1 MVSALASYLDARA
14 HSGSWLVR
22 VEDIDPEREQPG
34 AGSSIIESLAA
45 HGLHSPQTVQWQSQ
59 HSDYYDQALRQLAR
73 RELIY
78 ACRCNAKARK
88 LYQQQ
93 HCPCREQDL
102 PFTRGD
108 SSWRLR
114 VAAPS
119 QIEFHDRNFGS
130 IQQNIATEVGDFI
143 LQRRD
148 GHYAYQLAV
157 VVDDARAGISHIV
170 RGQDLLY
177 VTPRQIYLQRLLG
190 VPTPSYLHIPLVHN
204 SVGEKL
210 SKQNQA
216 PALINSHALS
226 NLQQAC
232 RHLHLHYAQRAT
244 TIYQLL
250 DTATSE
256 WQHQ

>member
-1 MVSALASYLDARA
+1 M
-14 HSGSWLVR
+14 R
-22 VEDIDPEREQPG
+22 VEDIDPEREQSG
-34 AGSSIIESLAA
+34 AGSSIVESLAA
-45 HGLHSPQTVQWQSQ
+45 HGLHSSQTVQWQSQ
-59 HSDYYDQALRQLAR
+59 HSDHYDQALSQLAR

-88 LYQQQ
+88 LYRQQP
-93 HCPCREQDL
+93 CPCREQNL
-102 PFTRGD
+102 PFNCGQ

-119 QIEFHDRNFGS
+119 QIEFHDRNFGL
-130 IQQNIATEVGDFI
+130 IQQNIATEVGDFV

-170 RGQDLLY
+170 RGQDLLA
-177 VTPRQIYLQRLLG
+177 VTPRQIYLQRVLG

-204 SVGEKL
+204 SAGQKL

-216 PALINSHALS
+216 PALENSQALS

-232 RHLHLHYAQRAT
+232 RHLHLHHAQRAS
-244 TIYQLL
+244 TIAQLL